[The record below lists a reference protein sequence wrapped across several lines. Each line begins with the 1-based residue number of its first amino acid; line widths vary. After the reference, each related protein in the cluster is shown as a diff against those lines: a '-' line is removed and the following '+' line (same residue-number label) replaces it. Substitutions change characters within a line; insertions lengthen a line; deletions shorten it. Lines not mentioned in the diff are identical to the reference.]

1 MGLLPHIVAK
11 DCEQTMEK
19 ILAGVRKFQ
28 STVFRAKHDLFSK
41 LSNKQEPGVLF
52 ITCSDSHIDP
62 CLLTQTQPGE
72 LFILRNAGNIVP
84 SYGAQIGG
92 TTVTIEYAVG
102 VLGVKDII
110 VCGHTDCG
118 VAKSILDPGRAKDLP
133 SLQEWLLQEEATRRI
148 IQENYSHLQGDALL
162 TATIQENVRVQLAH
176 LRTHPLIA
184 AKSRKRAIAL
194 HGWVYSIPTGQ
205 VWTFDDTRDQFVP
218 LSGRSPGKAAPASK
232 RRN

>member
-1 MGLLPHIVAK
+1 MKALI
-11 DCEQTMEK
+11 E
-19 ILAGVRKFQ
+19 GVRKFQ
-28 STVFRAKHDLFSK
+28 SEVFAAQKELFSR
-41 LSNKQEPGVLF
+41 LARSQHPQALF
-52 ITCSDSHIDP
+52 ITCSDSRIDP
-62 CLLTQTQPGE
+62 CLLTQTHPGE

-92 TTVTIEYAVG
+92 TTATIEYAVG

-118 VAKSILDPGRAKDLP
+118 VAKGILDPNQAKDLP
-133 SLQEWLLQEEATRRI
+133 SLQEWLLQAEATRRI
-148 IQENYSHLQGDALL
+148 IQENYAHLKGDELL

-184 AKSRKRAIAL
+184 AKLRRGTVEL

-205 VWTFDDTRDQFVP
+205 VWAFDDSQDQFVSLSQTP
-218 LSGRSPGKAAPASK
+218 LNKPQSSSK
-232 RRN
+232 RRK

>member
-1 MGLLPHIVAK
+1 MKALI
-11 DCEQTMEK
+11 E
-19 ILAGVRKFQ
+19 GVKKFQ
-28 STVFRAKHDLFSK
+28 AEVFAAQKQLFSR
-41 LSNKQEPGVLF
+41 LAHGQHPRALF
-52 ITCSDSHIDP
+52 ITCSDSRIDP
-62 CLLTQTQPGE
+62 CLLTQTHPGE

-92 TTVTIEYAVG
+92 TTATIEYAVG

-118 VAKSILDPGRAKDLP
+118 VAKGILDPGQAKDLP
-133 SLQEWLLQEEATRRI
+133 SLREWLLQAEATRRI
-148 IQENYSHLQGDALL
+148 IQENYAHLKGDELL

-184 AKSRKRAIAL
+184 AKLRKETVAL

-205 VWTFDDTRDQFVP
+205 VWAFDENRDQFVSLAQAP
-218 LSGRSPGKAAPASK
+218 LNEVTPIPKK
-232 RRN
+232 RK